1 MGAHAGRRTT
11 ASGAAAAAAGLVVL
25 LACVVGP
32 VTGFAPARGAAL
44 AGGLQL
50 RSREP
55 CVSRNSVGL
64 LRQRAKDRTRLA
76 RRLVRRTTAV
86 QATPA
91 EETAKPAEELASE
104 ALRQTVVVE
113 ASMDH
118 CFNVASNLDAYRQW
132 CAKGGMKQVE
142 VLLRNDDNLATKVK
156 LTAGKLGVDMLNT
169 MEYSY
174 DYPRQV
180 LFKSVEG
187 DVMKKLEGR
196 YIFEPVADAPHKTS
210 VTYELDLEFGFPL
223 PGMVRT
229 QICGAIMRTAL
240 NAFKSHTETLSRS

>member
-1 MGAHAGRRTT
+1 MGAHAGRRTA

-156 LTAGKLGVDMLNT
+156 VRACPRAARAWSRACAAARRRTGACARLEEHAPAPRTRCTDAAASRCTGRVSTVAYCRGTTVL
-169 MEYSY
+169 
-174 DYPRQV
+174 YPW
-180 LFKSVEG
+180 
-187 DVMKKLEGR
+187 
-196 YIFEPVADAPHKTS
+196 H
-210 VTYELDLEFGFPL
+210 
-223 PGMVRT
+223 
-229 QICGAIMRTAL
+229 
-240 NAFKSHTETLSRS
+240 